1 MKKSRIIEILI
12 LLSIAAV
19 AIFASYKIYYN
30 TYIKPNLY
38 TIRFHDID
46 SIIKG
51 SPVRLMGIIVGHVRN
66 LERENDIILC
76 EIVVTKPNT
85 KIPDGAVARVEYNG
99 LGGSKSIEISPPKTD
114 DPNIKGI
121 VATDALRISDFMDIL
136 QDVRDV
142 LVCIKEFVN
151 ELSPK
156 ATVDT
161 LKAIAEA
168 PDFTGEANKTLDELT
183 AQQKANTEK
192 IKGFNRFQKE
202 IENIIDRFG
211 PKNKKV
217 K

>member
-12 LLSIAAV
+12 LLTIAAV
-19 AIFASYKIYYN
+19 AVFASYKIYYN
-30 TYIKPNLY
+30 TYVKPNLY

-66 LERENDIILC
+66 LKREDDIILC

-114 DPNIKGI
+114 DPDAKGI
-121 VATDALRISDFMDIL
+121 IATDALRISDFMDVL

-151 ELSPK
+151 GLSPK

-161 LKAIAEA
+161 LKAVAEA
-168 PDFTGEANKTLDELT
+168 PDFTADANKALDELT
-183 AQQKANTEK
+183 AQQKKNTEK
-192 IKGFNRFQKE
+192 IRNFSRFQKE
-202 IENIIDRFG
+202 IENIIDRFTSKG
-211 PKNKKV
+211 KRAK
-217 K
+217 